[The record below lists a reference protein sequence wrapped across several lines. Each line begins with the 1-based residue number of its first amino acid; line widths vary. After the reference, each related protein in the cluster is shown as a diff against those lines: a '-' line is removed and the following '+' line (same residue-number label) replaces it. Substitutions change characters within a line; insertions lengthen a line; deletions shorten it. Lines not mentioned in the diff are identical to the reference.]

1 VLSKLVAGREK
12 DIRYARDVARHGM
25 VRKDELVERLATMT
39 LESAV
44 RDAVARRVE
53 ALQGG

>member
-1 VLSKLVAGREK
+1 
-12 DIRYARDVARHGM
+12 M

-53 ALQGG
+53 ALGGG